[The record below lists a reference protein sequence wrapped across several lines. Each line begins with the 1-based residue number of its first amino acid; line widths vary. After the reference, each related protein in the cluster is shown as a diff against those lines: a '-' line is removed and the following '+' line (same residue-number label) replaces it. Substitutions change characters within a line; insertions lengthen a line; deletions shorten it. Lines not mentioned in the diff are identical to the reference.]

1 MAQMVSVPS
10 GQFLIGGTCNSLPGW
25 SVDGVFNPTDYHA
38 DPDCRLNPMYGE
50 RGMGE
55 GAAYGGGYGVP

>member
-1 MAQMVSVPS
+1 MS
-10 GQFLIGGTCNSLPGW
+10 GGAGSI
-25 SVDGVFNPTDYHA
+25 FNPTDYHA

-55 GAAYGGGYGVP
+55 GASFGGYP